1 MGGNGTN
8 GTIFTSANGTNWTK
22 QNFGTELL
30 KDIVWGGNQFVAVGV
45 RGMILTSP
53 NGSTWTQESSGT
65 SRWLSGITWNGSQF
79 VVVGDN
85 GIVLTS
91 PSGNT
96 WTPQDST
103 VTYQCL
109 QDVTWNG
116 ERFIA
121 VGSFGV
127 ILTSIDGCAWTQQ
140 KVGSELRGV
149 ATNGTQVLVVGD
161 SGTILQSQ
169 YEQDEIDPILW
180 PAKTDVSLDKS
191 WTIRFNIP
199 VDESKI
205 NDQSI
210 FISDQ
215 NKSRLQCSIIVNVDS
230 VQISPNVPYNPGQT
244 YYLNIGSSIQ
254 SKSGKILKNS
264 VKMPFTTKLSDNL

>member
-1 MGGNGTN
+1 
-8 GTIFTSANGTNWTK
+8 
-22 QNFGTELL
+22 
-30 KDIVWGGNQFVAVGV
+30 
-45 RGMILTSP
+45 
-53 NGSTWTQESSGT
+53 TWTQESSGT
-65 SRWLSGITWNGSQF
+65 SQWLSGITWNASQF
-79 VVVGDN
+79 VVVGDS

-91 PSGNT
+91 PNGNT

-116 ERFIA
+116 EQFIA
-121 VGSFGV
+121 VGTFGV
-127 ILTSIDGCAWTQQ
+127 ILTSIDGCAWNQQ

-161 SGTILQSQ
+161 SGTILQSE
-169 YEQDEIDPILW
+169 YEPDKNTFSDPKLW

-191 WTIRFNIP
+191 WTIRFNMP

-215 NKSRLQCSIIVNVDS
+215 NENILQSSIIVNVDS
-230 VQISPNVPYNPGQT
+230 VQILPNAPYNPGQT

-254 SKSGKILKNS
+254 SRSGKMLQKS
-264 VKMPFTTKLSDNL
+264 VKMPFTTKLS